1 MSAVV
6 VLAPIMIASWPVLTT
21 AVVAAAASAGFR
33 VRKEQV
39 KEVQK
44 KKTKNSVDL
53 AMENSEVVA
62 DDLSPDQKIVVE
74 RDGVQVIFSRDA
86 RGSFR
91 TCVEGDLSEDELRK
105 IGEDLSGR
113 VIQQYVYRRLSQ
125 ELGQNGFSTVSEEK
139 APDGAIRLHV
149 RRYQE

>member
-1 MSAVV
+1 MSAVIV
-6 VLAPIMIASWPVLTT
+6 VVAPIIVASWPVLTT
-21 AVVAAAASAGFR
+21 AVLAAAASAGFR
-33 VRKEQV
+33 VRKEQA
-39 KEVQK
+39 KRIQEK
-44 KKTKNSVDL
+44 KKNSVDL
-53 AMENSEVVA
+53 AMENSDVVA
-62 DDLSPDQKIVVE
+62 DSLSPDQKITVE

-91 TCVEGDLSEDELRK
+91 TCVEGDLSDDELRK